1 MNCKLTINLNTG
13 HLEVEGSEELVRE
26 IYHDFKIL
34 LEKVPVKANENNDS
48 DDSNHDGTVVENVEV
63 PTTKSKKSKSTR
75 AKTSSSPKASSDM
88 VFLNDL
94 NLRPKGKE
102 SLKDFAAKYQIKT
115 SEELSLLIVYYLKEE
130 LKEAVTLAHIFTCL
144 KELGKKIPTHLK
156 QVLSN
161 NKNNKH
167 WIDLNDWNDIK
178 YTVAGMNYMEHDFTK
193 A

>member
-26 IYHDFKIL
+26 IYHDFKLMMERIPIKETGDTEQNDL
-34 LEKVPVKANENNDS
+34 DEENTNS
-48 DDSNHDGTVVENVEV
+48 EV
-63 PTTKSKKSKSTR
+63 ITLPNKSKKSKSVKAR
-75 AKTSSSPKASSDM
+75 STSSQKTNGEIK
-88 VFLNDL
+88 FLTDL

-115 SEELSLLIVYYLKEE
+115 SEELSLLIIYYLKETLQE
-130 LKEAVTLAHIFTCL
+130 TVTLGHIFTCL

-156 QVLSN
+156 QVLTN
-161 NKNNKH
+161 NKNTKH
-167 WIDLNDWNDIK
+167 WIDLSDWNDIK
-178 YTVAGMNYMEHDFTK
+178 YSISGMNHMEHDFTK

>member
-1 MNCKLTINLNTG
+1 MNSKLTINLNTG
-13 HLEVEGSEELVRE
+13 LLEVEGSEELVRE

-34 LEKVPVKANENNDS
+34 IEKVPVKANENT
-48 DDSNHDGTVVENVEV
+48 DSNDFSRDGTFDDIEV
-63 PTTKSKKSKSTR
+63 STSKSKKSKSTKV
-75 AKTSSSPKASSDM
+75 KTSSSPKASSDM
-88 VFLNDL
+88 IFLNDL

-102 SLKDFAAKYQIKT
+102 SLKDFAAKYQNKT
-115 SEELSLLIVYYLKEE
+115 TEELTLLIVYYLKEE
-130 LKEAVTLAHIFTCL
+130 LKETVTLAHVFTCL

-156 QVLSN
+156 QVLTN

>member
-1 MNCKLTINLNTG
+1 MNSKLTFNLNTG

-34 LEKVPVKANENNDS
+34 IEKVPVKANDNT
-48 DDSNHDGTVVENVEV
+48 DSNNSSHDGTVEDIEV
-63 PTTKSKKSKSTR
+63 PTTKSKKSKSNKV
-75 AKTSSSPKASSDM
+75 KTSSSLKASSDM

-115 SEELSLLIVYYLKEE
+115 TEELSLLIVYYLKEE
-130 LKEAVTLAHIFTCL
+130 LKETVTLAHIFTCL

-156 QVLSN
+156 QVLTN